1 MGLTL
6 SSLLIWGTFFPLL
19 CVSGFDIDL
28 QTLKPYLVK
37 ERHNPEWCGS
47 YSDFNGT
54 KLPKYRDNYI
64 YDICFYHISKEVEDF
79 LLESVDR
86 LYKWNP
92 PYLPEDI
99 CFWKN
104 GQCHFKSIT
113 HEETAYINIKDK
125 KEYEHV
131 TKMGIKLQKEYEG
144 CYSQNSLEKEELDE
158 NESKNMKS

>member
-1 MGLTL
+1 
-6 SSLLIWGTFFPLL
+6 
-19 CVSGFDIDL
+19 
-28 QTLKPYLVK
+28 
-37 ERHNPEWCGS
+37 
-47 YSDFNGT
+47 
-54 KLPKYRDNYI
+54 
-64 YDICFYHISKEVEDF
+64 VEDF